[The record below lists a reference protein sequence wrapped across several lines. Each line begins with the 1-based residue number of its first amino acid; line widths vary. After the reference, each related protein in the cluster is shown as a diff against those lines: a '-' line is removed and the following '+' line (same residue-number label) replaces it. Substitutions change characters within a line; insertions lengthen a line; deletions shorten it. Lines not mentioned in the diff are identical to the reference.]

1 MENFEELVRKMH
13 TQDTKRV
20 EDKSFIEEIRVK
32 LSNQENINI
41 ANQKNKAFFDKINEL
56 GCFNCKNNIIK
67 FTNKN
72 NYNEDDM
79 KIIFDTVID
88 LYKHFRHENKEKFN
102 SQLKFL
108 KKLLKEKSTEI
119 ESEM

>member
-13 TQDTKRV
+13 TQSVKKV

-56 GCFNCKNNIIK
+56 ECFNCKNNIIK

-102 SQLKFL
+102 SQLNFL

-119 ESEM
+119 ENEM